1 MKKLRGK
8 TQVLL
13 DRYKE
18 ISEKVE
24 ERSSLILISRMDHVL
39 QINQSHYSI
48 PHSITILLNDFN
60 DVFLKEFVVD
70 YPLFGN

>member
-18 ISEKVE
+18 ISEKFE
-24 ERSSLILISRMDHVL
+24 AKSSLILISHMDHVL
-39 QINQSHYSI
+39 QINQS
-48 PHSITILLNDFN
+48 N
-60 DVFLKEFVVD
+60 
-70 YPLFGN
+70 